1 MEIMRK
7 FNVIK
12 FVEDLIKRGVSEE
25 RIRKA
30 LQDWALEAHDKKIII
45 DGEGFHHIDGTG
57 YLSYPY
63 WEDKT
68 FG

>member
-1 MEIMRK
+1 MEILRK

-30 LQDWALEAHDKKIII
+30 LQDWALEAHDKIII
-45 DGEGFHHIDGTG
+45 VEKGIHFIDGTG
-57 YLSYPY
+57 YLSHQY
-63 WEDKT
+63 WEDVISD
-68 FG
+68 

>member
-12 FVEDLIKRGVSEE
+12 FVVDLIKRDVTEE

-30 LQDWALEAHDKKIII
+30 LQDWALESHDKIII
-45 DGEGFHHIDGTG
+45 VEKGIHFIDGTG
-57 YLSYPY
+57 YLSHSY
-63 WEDKT
+63 WEDVIND
-68 FG
+68 

>member
-1 MEIMRK
+1 MEIIRK

-30 LQDWALEAHDKKIII
+30 LQDWALEAHGKIII
-45 DGEGFHHIDGTG
+45 EDNGMHFFDGTG
-57 YLSYPY
+57 YVSHPY
-63 WEDKT
+63 WEDVISD
-68 FG
+68 

>member
-1 MEIMRK
+1 MEIIRK

-45 DGEGFHHIDGTG
+45 DEEGFHHIDGTG